1 MNSLTATTPASSVA
15 FNPRRAS
22 ASGSVSGTSSSPTRT
37 RKVNKKCASVPDITE
52 LPLPSPR
59 RTQTVRSNS
68 TNFSDSEEL
77 TNDRVTTN
85 SSRLPKRARREAS
98 SRRVADP
105 KWSTNPTAVVTA
117 STLNG
122 DLLLVGD
129 PVIFDDSN
137 ERCRLVDPLDN
148 NNGTNYPLQDKNPP
162 GENLLN
168 NPLVENS
175 YGIPPGIIPPTFGT
189 NFGAGSATAGRQPH
203 GVSTEDRAAA
213 QLQKQVIYEVRA
225 SAEAAYWS
233 NPSDSKQANELVRY
247 LHTIP
252 HMQSSAVWR
261 ARTSQR
267 TKDIIRGML
276 QLFTSSLFED
286 IKDDEFV
293 KILQESGFLDG
304 VGAPDVGNHSARL
317 CAASTSFTPTSKL
330 TWNEV
335 LEWLDKIRTI
345 LFQCHLLNVHTPEE
359 REAYTTAINALARDD
374 NTKNT
379 IKVFLRDKLKWA
391 APTTFNA
398 FVSDVNRIWRE
409 LTTIKYAAETFG
421 MVLPDPATAA
431 DAHVSSSHKQAVSTK
446 KPLVKSEKGAAHQGK
461 LIKSIC
467 NGRVTTET
475 RTDRL

>member
-15 FNPRRAS
+15 FNTCRAS
-22 ASGSVSGTSSSPTRT
+22 AGGSVSGTSSSPTRT

-68 TNFSDSEEL
+68 SNFSDSEEL
-77 TNDRVTTN
+77 TNDRVTN
-85 SSRLPKRARREAS
+85 SSRFPKRARREAS

-122 DLLLVGD
+122 DLLLVDD

-148 NNGTNYPLQDKNPP
+148 NTGTNYPLQDNQNPQ
-162 GENLLN
+162 GENMLN

-175 YGIPPGIIPPTFGT
+175 YGIPPGIISPTFGPS
-189 NFGAGSATAGRQPH
+189 FGAGSKIAVRQPH
-203 GVSTEDRAAA
+203 GVST
-213 QLQKQVIYEVRA
+213 
-225 SAEAAYWS
+225 AEAAYWS

-267 TKDIIRGML
+267 TKDIIRGMF
-276 QLFTSSLFED
+276 QLFTSLLFED

-345 LFQCHLLNVHTPEE
+345 LSQCHLLNIHTPEE
-359 REAYTTAINALARDD
+359 REAYTTAIDALARDD

-391 APTTFNA
+391 APTTFDA

-421 MVLPDPATAA
+421 MVLPDQATAA
-431 DAHVSSSHKQAVSTK
+431 DAHVSSGHKQAVSTK

-467 NGRVTTET
+467 NGRVTTEA